1 MNILVIGGSGFI
13 GTALIRE
20 LLALGYYVRNF
31 DKNPSLD
38 FSELST
44 IADVRDKDALKEAL
58 KEVDVVF
65 NLAVEHRDDVTP
77 VTLYYDVNVQGAR
90 NIVEAAE
97 LNNVKRIIFTSSV
110 AVYGFTEKEVDES
123 GKLRPFND
131 YGRTKLEAERPEGIE
146 TGIVK
151 LVGTDRNRIVDE
163 TLELLDNPL
172 LYEKISGTVNPYGDG
187 KAAERIV
194 KILIDEILK
203 NEFNS
208 S

>member
-1 MNILVIGGSGFI
+1 M
-13 GTALIRE
+13 
-20 LLALGYYVRNF
+20 RNL
-31 DKNPSLD
+31 DKNLSVD

-65 NLAVEHRDDVTP
+65 NLAAEHRDDVRP